1 MFDHL
6 SWVTSPPTPHP
17 LQKWS
22 PVQNIKLNFPKRLL
36 RSGFEVFT
44 ETLSYT
50 DLVDEAK
57 LLKGYTPK
65 LYLKQ
70 KKVLQKTP
78 WHMFMAVT
86 CSELWGPVYFHFS
99 RWFSSHK
106 FLDNLFDY
114 AIIFQEKWSSF
125 IMHYSR

>member
-1 MFDHL
+1 M
-6 SWVTSPPTPHP
+6 
-17 LQKWS
+17 
-22 PVQNIKLNFPKRLL
+22 
-36 RSGFEVFT
+36 FT
-44 ETLSYT
+44 ETLSST

-78 WHMFMAVT
+78 WHMFIAVT